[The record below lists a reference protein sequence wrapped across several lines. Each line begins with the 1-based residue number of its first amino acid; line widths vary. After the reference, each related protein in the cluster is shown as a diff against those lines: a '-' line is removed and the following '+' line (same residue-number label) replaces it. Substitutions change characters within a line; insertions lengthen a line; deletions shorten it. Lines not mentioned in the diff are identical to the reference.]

1 MYVLEDNK
9 SEISKKERKK
19 PCRCQ
24 YFTIVFGLV
33 AMVAV
38 CRLTRLPPFHVAIS
52 QVVFQDHDA

>member
-1 MYVLEDNK
+1 MLNLLNNNSQV
-9 SEISKKERKK
+9 SKKEGKK